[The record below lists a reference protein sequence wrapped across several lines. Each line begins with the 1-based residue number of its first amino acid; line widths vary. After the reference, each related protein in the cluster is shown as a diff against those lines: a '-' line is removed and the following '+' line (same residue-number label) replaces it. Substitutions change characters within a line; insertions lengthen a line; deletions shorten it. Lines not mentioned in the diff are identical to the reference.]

1 VSVMTETAE
10 TYLKPI
16 PATDAL
22 TAPYW
27 KAAAEGRLL
36 IQRCEP
42 CGCFQFYPR
51 AHCTKCGA
59 LDPAWHEA
67 SGRGVV
73 HTFSVIHRNG
83 SPGFDVEVPYVF
95 AIVELEEGP
104 RMTANVIGI
113 DPEEVV
119 VDMPVQ
125 VTFTKVSDEIAIP
138 QFTKAG

>member
-1 VSVMTETAE
+1 MTETTDTE
-10 TYLKPI
+10 TYLKPL
-16 PATDAL
+16 PEADAL

-27 KAAAEGRLL
+27 KAAAEGRLVV
-36 IQRCEP
+36 QRCAACERY
-42 CGCFQFYPR
+42 QFYPR
-51 AHCTKCGA
+51 AHCTTCGA
-59 LDPAWHEA
+59 HDPQYQEV
-67 SGRGVV
+67 SGRGTV

-104 RMTANVIGI
+104 RMTANVVGV

-125 VTFTKVSDEIAIP
+125 VTFTRISDEIGIP
-138 QFTKAG
+138 QFTKAA

>member
-1 VSVMTETAE
+1 VSAMTETAE
-10 TYLKPI
+10 TYVKPL

-36 IQRCEP
+36 IQRCDG
-42 CGCFQFYPR
+42 CGHRQFYPR
-51 AHCTKCGA
+51 AHCTTCGA
-59 LDPAWHEA
+59 FDPAWVEA
-67 SGRGVV
+67 SGRGLV

-83 SPGFDVEVPYVF
+83 SSGFTEEVPYVF

-104 RMTANVIGI
+104 RMTANVVGV
-113 DPEEVV
+113 DPEDVV

-125 VTFTKVSDEIAIP
+125 VTFTKVSDEIGIP
-138 QFTKAG
+138 HFTKVS

>member
-1 VSVMTETAE
+1 MTEIAD
-10 TYLKPI
+10 TYQKPL

-36 IQRCEP
+36 IQRCAS
-42 CGCFQFYPR
+42 CGHRQFYPR
-51 AHCTKCGA
+51 AHCTACGTF
-59 LDPAWHEA
+59 DPAWEEA

-83 SPGFDVEVPYVF
+83 SPGFAEEVPYVF

-104 RMTANVIGI
+104 RMTANVVGV
-113 DPEEVV
+113 DPDEVV
-119 VDMPVQ
+119 VDMPVR
-125 VTFTKVSDEIAIP
+125 VTFTPVSDEIAIP
-138 QFTKAG
+138 QFEKAS